1 MERMMH
7 RVETLMAGMNKLL
20 ILCATLALMAA
31 FVPGTGRSQTAALE
45 DFDGRWSF
53 TRAQRDRDS
62 LEDGIDHVADQLN
75 LFIREIARGEMR
87 RRIQPENRVVVRV
100 HDETHVS
107 LAMDDWGP
115 VRFDLTARPRRVRG
129 PNGDHIRAGVSFR
142 DGRLIHREVHS
153 QGHRTNVFAL
163 SANRRSLTMRA
174 VIGSDQLPDE
184 VRYRLTY
191 RRSR

>member
-1 MERMMH
+1 
-7 RVETLMAGMNKLL
+7 MARMNKLL
-20 ILCATLALMAA
+20 TLCATLALVAA

-45 DFDGRWSF
+45 DFEGTWSF

-75 LFIREIARGEMR
+75 IFIREIARGEMR
-87 RRIQPENRVVVRV
+87 RRIQPENRVTVRV

-115 VRFDLTARPRRVRG
+115 VRFDLTARPRQITG
-129 PNGDHIRAGVSFR
+129 PNGDRIRAAVSFR
-142 DGRLIHREVHS
+142 NGRLVHREMHS

-163 SANRRSLTMRA
+163 SGDRRSMTMRA

-191 RRSR
+191 RRLR

>member
-1 MERMMH
+1 M
-7 RVETLMAGMNKLL
+7 TGPNKLL

-45 DFDGRWSF
+45 DFDGAWSF
-53 TRAQRDRDS
+53 SRAQRDRDS
-62 LEDGIDHVADQLN
+62 LEDGIDEVADQLN

-87 RRIQPENRVVVRV
+87 RRITPENRITLRV

-107 LAMDDWGP
+107 IAMDDWGP
-115 VRFDLTARPRRVRG
+115 VRFELDARPRQVRG
-129 PNGDHIRAGVSFR
+129 PNGDQIRAGLSFR
-142 DGRLIHREVHS
+142 NGRLIHREIHS
-153 QGHRTNVFAL
+153 QGHRTNVFTL
-163 SANRRSLTMRA
+163 SGDRRGLAMRA